1 MNTIY
6 ILLFIVGSSIAPDRY
21 ESMTSIQQEFSSKQ
35 ACEEALS
42 NLLKQVY
49 RKADVLSA
57 QCARK

>member
-21 ESMTSIQQEFSSKQ
+21 ESMTSIQQEFSSEQSCKD
-35 ACEEALS
+35 ALAS
-42 NLLKQVY
+42 LNKQVY